1 MKNKVAL
8 IIFLF
13 FLICNKN
20 YSQITMDLNQLTGIN
35 NNNLVGDTIKLETQ
49 TYRAFKKME
58 SAAKNDGINL
68 KIVSAYRGYD
78 RQKII
83 WNKKYER
90 FTNEFSFEPKKAIL
104 EIIRFST
111 IPGTSRHHWGTE
123 IDIVDA
129 DYPDEKDV
137 LKSEKFEK
145 NGIYHKLKNW
155 LDKNSE
161 KFGFY
166 LTYNNDS
173 DRKGFEYEPWHYS
186 YKPSSLKYYN
196 ALIDADLKKII
207 NNPDLKGHQYFTES
221 FINKYISENIMDINP
236 DLK

>member
-58 SAAKNDGINL
+58 RAAKNDGINL
-68 KIVSAYRGYD
+68 KIVSAFRGYD
-78 RQKII
+78 RQKTI

-90 FTNEFSFEPKKAIL
+90 FTNEFSFEPEKAIL

-161 KFGFY
+161 RFGFY

-173 DRKGFEYEPWHYS
+173 DRKGFEYEPWH
-186 YKPSSLKYYN
+186 P
-196 ALIDADLKKII
+196 
-207 NNPDLKGHQYFTES
+207 
-221 FINKYISENIMDINP
+221 
-236 DLK
+236 

>member
-35 NNNLVGDTIKLETQ
+35 NNNLVGDSIKLEAQ

-58 SAAKNDGINL
+58 RAAKNDGINL
-68 KIVSAYRGYD
+68 KIVSAYRGFD
-78 RQKII
+78 RQKTI

-90 FTNEFSFEPKKAIL
+90 FTNEFSFEPEKAIL

-161 KFGFY
+161 RFNFY

-186 YKPSSLKYYN
+186 YKPSSIKYYN

-207 NNPDLKGHQYFTES
+207 NNPDLKGHHYFTES

>member
-1 MKNKVAL
+1 MNLDILQGIKNP
-8 IIFLF
+8 
-13 FLICNKN
+13 
-20 YSQITMDLNQLTGIN
+20 
-35 NNNLVGDTIKLETQ
+35 NLVGDSIKLEKNTFLA
-49 TYRAFKKME
+49 YKKME
-58 SAAKNDGINL
+58 KAALSEGIHL

-78 RQKII
+78 RQKFI
-83 WNKKYER
+83 WNRKFEKY
-90 FTNEFSFEPKKAIL
+90 TNEYALDPIKAIY

-161 KFGFY
+161 RFGFY

-196 ALIDADLKKII
+196 AYRKPSSLMR
-207 NNPDLKGHQYFTES
+207 
-221 FINKYISENIMDINP
+221 NIYS
-236 DLK
+236 

>member
-35 NNNLVGDTIKLETQ
+35 NNNLVGDSIKLETQ

-58 SAAKNDGINL
+58 RAAKNDGVNL
-68 KIVSAYRGYD
+68 KIVSAYRGFD
-78 RQKII
+78 RQKTI

-90 FTNEFSFEPKKAIL
+90 FTNEFSFEPEKAIL

-161 KFGFY
+161 RFSFY

-186 YKPSSLKYYN
+186 YKPSSIKYYN

-207 NNPDLKGHQYFTES
+207 NNPDLKGHHYFTES

>member
-35 NNNLVGDTIKLETQ
+35 NNNLVGDTIKLEIQ

-68 KIVSAYRGYD
+68 KIVSAFRGYD
-78 RQKII
+78 RQKTI

-90 FTNEFSFEPKKAIL
+90 FTNEFSFEPEKAIL

-123 IDIVDA
+123 IDIIDA

-155 LDKNSE
+155 LDKNS
-161 KFGFY
+161 KRFGFY

-207 NNPDLKGHQYFTES
+207 NNPDLKGHHYFTES

>member
-1 MKNKVAL
+1 
-8 IIFLF
+8 
-13 FLICNKN
+13 
-20 YSQITMDLNQLTGIN
+20 
-35 NNNLVGDTIKLETQ
+35 
-49 TYRAFKKME
+49 ME

-90 FTNEFSFEPKKAIL
+90 FTNEFSFEPEKAIL

-161 KFGFY
+161 RFGFY

-207 NNPDLKGHQYFTES
+207 NNPDLKGHYYFTES

>member
-1 MKNKVAL
+1 
-8 IIFLF
+8 
-13 FLICNKN
+13 
-20 YSQITMDLNQLTGIN
+20 
-35 NNNLVGDTIKLETQ
+35 
-49 TYRAFKKME
+49 ME

-83 WNKKYER
+83 WNTKYER
-90 FTNEFSFEPKKAIL
+90 FTNEFSFEPEKAIL

-207 NNPDLKGHQYFTES
+207 YNPDLKGHHYFTES

>member
-90 FTNEFSFEPKKAIL
+90 FTNEFSFEPKNWRSNGAKNL
-104 EIIRFST
+104 TT
-111 IPGTSRHHWGTE
+111 IFLSNKIFNIKRYIYTQ
-123 IDIVDA
+123 ID
-129 DYPDEKDV
+129 
-137 LKSEKFEK
+137 
-145 NGIYHKLKNW
+145 
-155 LDKNSE
+155 
-161 KFGFY
+161 
-166 LTYNNDS
+166 
-173 DRKGFEYEPWHYS
+173 
-186 YKPSSLKYYN
+186 
-196 ALIDADLKKII
+196 
-207 NNPDLKGHQYFTES
+207 
-221 FINKYISENIMDINP
+221 YI
-236 DLK
+236 

>member
-20 YSQITMDLNQLTGIN
+20 YSQITMDLDQLTGIN

-78 RQKII
+78 RQKTI

-90 FTNEFSFEPKKAIL
+90 FTDEFSFEPEKAIL

-129 DYPDEKDV
+129 NYPDEKDV

-161 KFGFY
+161 RFGFY

-173 DRKGFEYEPWHYS
+173 DRK
-186 YKPSSLKYYN
+186 
-196 ALIDADLKKII
+196 
-207 NNPDLKGHQYFTES
+207 
-221 FINKYISENIMDINP
+221 
-236 DLK
+236 

>member
-20 YSQITMDLNQLTGIN
+20 YSQITMDLDQLTGIN

-78 RQKII
+78 RQKTI

-90 FTNEFSFEPKKAIL
+90 FTDEFSFEPEKAIL

-161 KFGFY
+161 IFGFY

-207 NNPDLKGHQYFTES
+207 SNPELKGHHYFTES

>member
-58 SAAKNDGINL
+58 RAAKNDGINL
-68 KIVSAYRGYD
+68 KIVSAFRGYN
-78 RQKII
+78 RQKTI

-90 FTNEFSFEPKKAIL
+90 FTNEFSFEPEKAIL

-145 NGIYHKLKNW
+145 NGVYHKLKNW

-161 KFGFY
+161 RFGFY
-166 LTYNNDS
+166 LTYNNDY